1 MQMLVAK
8 CCKGIPKAPKVN
20 AHRHIISYHYLSVM
34 HCNAVEAVQAVQA
47 VHIPQVPKKA
57 MGDLADPLVS
67 PASDGSDASAATA
80 SQLALCAN
88 LITATLGCGILSLP
102 WATAGSSLI
111 PAILLT
117 LLVLAVNAGTNMILV
132 QSAEKYQIFD
142 LGGLLRCLPAHGKLV
157 KALLEVTIWLTVFM
171 CLVGYLIVVADSCKL
186 LLPELPRSMRVGVSG
201 MIVLP
206 LCFMDQQH
214 LAFSS
219 TLSIAANVYVCVLL
233 LSLFAS
239 GWRKPAAD
247 ETDHDCCML
256 GFGEG
261 NVTMVSALMQAAVV
275 QMCILPMY
283 EEMSQRS
290 PRRFAAC
297 MGFSFSFVAVLF
309 VTFCGVAYFV
319 LGPRV
324 SSNVL
329 LDLPPGPFG
338 SFARVA
344 MAVAVIGVYP
354 ILLSSMVAP
363 IKHQDGRHSRLAFN
377 KVMTFDEMMVG

>member
-1 MQMLVAK
+1 
-8 CCKGIPKAPKVN
+8 
-20 AHRHIISYHYLSVM
+20 
-34 HCNAVEAVQAVQA
+34 
-47 VHIPQVPKKA
+47 
-57 MGDLADPLVS
+57 MGDFADPFLVS
-67 PASDGSDASAATA
+67 QPKNDGVQTPGTA

-102 WATAGSSLI
+102 WATAGASLI

-117 LLVLAVNAGTNMILV
+117 LLVLAINAWTNMILV
-132 QSAEKYQIFD
+132 HSAEQHRIFD
-142 LGGLLRCLPAHGKLV
+142 LGSLLRCLPAHGKIV
-157 KALLEVTIWLTVFM
+157 KVIVEITIWLTVFM
-171 CLVGYLIVVADSCKL
+171 CLVGYLIVIADSCNL
-186 LLPELPRSMRVGVSG
+186 LLPDWPRTVKVGVSA

-233 LSLFAS
+233 LSLFAF
-239 GWRKPAAD
+239 GWRKPAKD
-247 ETDHDCCML
+247 ESDSDCCMF
-256 GFGEG
+256 GFGDG
-261 NVTMVSALMQAAVV
+261 NITMVSALMQAAVV

-283 EEMSQRS
+283 EEMSERS
-290 PRRFAAC
+290 PRKFATC
-297 MGFSFSFVAVLF
+297 LGWSFSFVAVLF
-309 VTFCGVAYFV
+309 VTFCGVAYFM
-319 LGPRV
+319 LGPNV

-338 SFARVA
+338 SLARVA

-363 IKHQDGRHSRLAFN
+363 IKHQGLARQRIAVACCGLLRLARDP
-377 KVMTFDEMMVG
+377 TFQHSSSCLI